1 MLISAD
7 QQLDEDYL
15 FHDFDNFDHDCDLLS
30 PFYQNKQ
37 ALPKT
42 NARKTP
48 TTITMKKLL
57 CVPPLTILLTL
68 AFLPILTA
76 LPYELD
82 SGSLSP
88 VSTSNSYAFGLAR
101 VTVLSGNLFRLEE
114 SRTGEFEDRPSLAFQ
129 GRDQKVEGVQTKQV
143 RSD

>member
-1 MLISAD
+1 MKIIFSMILMIFMIAI
-7 QQLDEDYL
+7 
-15 FHDFDNFDHDCDLLS
+15 FPT
-30 PFYQNKQ
+30 PFSQNKQ

-48 TTITMKKLL
+48 TTITMKLL
-57 CVPPLTILLTL
+57 CFLPLTILLTL
-68 AFLPILTA
+68 TFLPILTA

-88 VSTSNSYAFGLAR
+88 VSTSNSYAFGLTR

-114 SRTGEFEDRPSLAFQ
+114 SPTGEFEDRPSLAFQ

-143 RSD
+143 RSDEPTPKATTLSE